1 MSRGI
6 AALGLVGA
14 LVMAALVSS
23 PLVSLA
29 ESTKA
34 DVAALQETEE
44 ERKEREGRTACT
56 IAVCAVLHN
65 RKPGKGQIACSLRK
79 TWRKEAIDKALAR
92 SKLPWPW
99 GATRCGSDIKVDR
112 ALLLRAMQEPELE
125 IELETHRIH
134 CQIENAGDKYEISVQ
149 VRPKVTFKQGRAT
162 KASMNWGKIE
172 APTLAWTA
180 LRSMAAT
187 DNTFGLLQSVAIED
201 INKFIDT
208 KCMEVKDEW
217 QGK

>member
-1 MSRGI
+1 MWRGV
-6 AALGLVGA
+6 AALGLAGA
-14 LVMAALVSS
+14 LMMAALASS

-29 ESTKA
+29 ESKKA
-34 DVAALQETEE
+34 DVMAPPETQEEK
-44 ERKEREGRTACT
+44 KEREGRTACT

-65 RKPGKGQIACSLRK
+65 RKPAAGHIACSLRK
-79 TWRKEAIDKALAR
+79 TWRKEAMDKALAR
-92 SKLPWPW
+92 SKVPWPW

-112 ALLLRAMQEPELE
+112 ALLVKAMQAPELE
-125 IELETHRIH
+125 IEFETHEIR
-134 CQIENAGDKYEISVQ
+134 CQIENASDKYEISVQ

-172 APTLAWTA
+172 APTFARTA
-180 LRSMAAT
+180 LWSMAAT

-208 KCMEVKDEW
+208 KCMEVKEEW

>member
-14 LVMAALVSS
+14 LMVAALASL

-34 DVAALQETEE
+34 AVAAPPETEE
-44 ERKEREGRTACT
+44 ETKEREGRTACT

-65 RKPGKGQIACSLRK
+65 RKPAKGQIACSLRK

-112 ALLLRAMQEPELE
+112 ALLLKAMQAPEFE
-125 IELETHRIH
+125 VEFETHEIR
-134 CQIENAGDKYEISVQ
+134 CQIENANDKYEVSVQ
-149 VRPKVTFKQGRAT
+149 VRPKVTFKQGKAT

-172 APTLAWTA
+172 APTLARTA
-180 LRSMAAT
+180 LWSMAAT
-187 DNTFGLLQSVAIED
+187 DNTFGLLQSVALED

-217 QGK
+217 QGR